1 MPADGY
7 LQVHAYTSDA
17 LLPLEGTAISVR
29 NADGTLI
36 ATRLTDKS
44 GRIGPIGISA
54 PDAAD
59 SRDPNHVGQPFTV
72 VSIRAQHPGYEQIQV
87 NQVQMFAGITTLQPL
102 EMIPMGLYP
111 DRFDRVEYFDVPSQ
125 NL

>member
-17 LLPLEGTAISVR
+17 LLPLEGAAIAVIGT
-29 NADGTLI
+29 DGGLI

-44 GRIGPIGISA
+44 GRIQPVRIAA

-59 SRDPNHVGQPFTV
+59 SQSPGYDGQPFTT
-72 VSIRAQHPGYEQIQV
+72 VSIRARHPQYEQIQV
-87 NQVQMFAGITTLQPL
+87 NQVQLFAGITTLQPL
-102 EMIPMGLYP
+102 EMIPTALYP
-111 DRFDRVEYFDVPSQ
+111 ERLDETEYFNVPPQ